1 MPHRASLLKLA
12 LPLALAGLLLLA
24 VRHAG
29 SALVVNSSQRSDLIL
44 VLAGDSND
52 ERYWKAISLLRGG
65 YARQAMIDAR
75 VGAVSYG
82 RTAAELTEDFI
93 RRTTADLPGRVCVC
107 STSGDSTVR
116 ELNSAAACLDRA
128 GAHAVLLVTSDYHTR
143 RALSIARKQL
153 PRYTWTVAAADSG
166 LLSQPRWWADR
177 SVAKDV
183 FLEWQRLAW
192 WELVERHQKLL
203 GNR

>member
-1 MPHRASLLKLA
+1 VRWLLKLA
-12 LPLALAGLLLLA
+12 LVLSAVGLLLLA
-24 VRHAG
+24 FRHAG
-29 SALVVNSSQRSDLIL
+29 SALIVNSPQRSDVIL

-52 ERYWKAISLLRGG
+52 QRYRKAISLLRSG
-65 YARQAMIDAR
+65 YARQAIIDAR
-75 VGAVSYG
+75 AGAVAYG

-93 RRTTADLPGRVCVC
+93 GRTTADLPGRVGVC

-116 ELNSAAACLDRA
+116 ELNSAAACLDRV
-128 GAHAVLLVTSDYHTR
+128 GAHTVLLVTSDYHTR

-166 LLSQPRWWADR
+166 LLSHPKWWTDR

-192 WELVERHQKLL
+192 WEVVERHQAEH
-203 GNR
+203 